1 MYSSVPE
8 KATAEAGRGWG
19 VFRIFPV
26 HGMFRRRTDGD
37 PLHRKR
43 NVMIAKTVL
52 LTSALIIAAGTC
64 MAATP
69 AGSIF
74 DFTMTSIDGREVP
87 LAGYRG
93 KVLLVVNVASR
104 CGFTP
109 QYKGLEALY
118 GKYRERGF
126 EVLGFPANDFG
137 AQEPGTDEEIM
148 SFCERT
154 YGVTFPMFSKI
165 AVTGDAQHP
174 LYRFLTSPETN
185 PAFSGPVRWNFQKY
199 LIGRDGAVLATF
211 ASKVDPL
218 SPEMEKAVTAAL
230 AR

>member
-26 HGMFRRRTDGD
+26 HGIFLRHPDGD
-37 PLHRKR
+37 PHHPERSPMNAR
-43 NVMIAKTVL
+43 IAL
-52 LTSALIIAAGTC
+52 FMSALTIAAGAC
-64 MAATP
+64 MAASP

-74 DFTMTSIDGREVP
+74 DFTMTSIDGKDVP

-93 KVLLVVNVASR
+93 KVLLIVNVASR

-118 GKYRERGF
+118 GKYREQGF

-165 AVTGDAQHP
+165 AVRGDAQHP
-174 LYRFLTSPETN
+174 LYRFLTSPDTN
-185 PAFSGPVRWNFQKY
+185 PAFSGPVQWNFQKY
-199 LIGRDGAVLATF
+199 LIGRDGTILAKF